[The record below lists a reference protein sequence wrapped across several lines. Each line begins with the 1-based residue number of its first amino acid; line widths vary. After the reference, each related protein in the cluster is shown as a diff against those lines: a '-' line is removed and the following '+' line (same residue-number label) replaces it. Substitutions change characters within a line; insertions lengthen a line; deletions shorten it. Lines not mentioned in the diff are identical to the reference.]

1 MKKIVFILSFLPFAA
16 FSQIIPTVGIG
27 ASVTHDN
34 QHAMAEIGYQLGH
47 AYLGAETRFNSQGY
61 AALQVSPIAG
71 ITGHWNN
78 GKGHELTTM
87 AFVKYE
93 VPAYVPG
100 KQDVK
105 PIIAFGVRH
114 WVYNAMF
121 QGTYSAGQIS
131 LTFGWS
137 FANPFH

>member
-1 MKKIVFILSFLPFAA
+1 MKKIIAIIAFLPFAA
-16 FSQIIPTVGIG
+16 SAQIIPSAGVGM
-27 ASVTHDN
+27 SVTHVN
-34 QHAMAEIGYQLGH
+34 IHAMGEIGYQLGQG
-47 AYLGAETRFNSQGY
+47 YLGVETRFNSHGY
-61 AALQVSPIAG
+61 TAVQVSPIAG

-78 GKGHELTTM
+78 NKGHELTTM
-87 AFVKYE
+87 LFAKYE
-93 VPAYVPG
+93 LPAYVPG

-105 PIIAFGVRH
+105 PILAVGVRH

-137 FANPFH
+137 FANPFR